1 MKNTTI
7 GAPRRGTMIAAVAAV
22 GLALAPAAVT
32 PPGAHALPIE
42 GNGKCRPGQM
52 KVVKG
57 KKYVCDI
64 HGKWIKVLNVTIDGS
79 RIQATATM
87 GVLR

>member
-1 MKNTTI
+1 MKGTTMV
-7 GAPRRGTMIAAVAAV
+7 APRRRTLIAAAAAV

-32 PPGAHALPIE
+32 PPGAHALPIQ
-42 GNGKCRPGQM
+42 GNGRCRPGQI

-57 KKYVCDI
+57 TKYVCDR
-64 HGKWIKVLNVTIDGS
+64 HGKWIKVLNLTAVGS
-79 RIQATATM
+79 RVQATAT